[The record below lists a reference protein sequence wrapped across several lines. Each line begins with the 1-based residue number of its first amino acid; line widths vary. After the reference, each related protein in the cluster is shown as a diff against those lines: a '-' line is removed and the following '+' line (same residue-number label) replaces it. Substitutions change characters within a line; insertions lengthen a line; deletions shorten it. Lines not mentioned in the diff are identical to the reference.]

1 MKRLKIHY
9 LRRVHCCSLN
19 SFFVSVGRK
28 LAENFPDVSL
38 SDRPEDNANV
48 SGPGFS
54 FQPVTEDF
62 VIDAIKRLKPN
73 KATGLD
79 KISARLLKDS
89 GQIIAPTLT
98 SLFNRSLQTET
109 FPSIWKNATVV
120 PLHKKGDKQD
130 PSNYRPISIL
140 PTLSKIL
147 ERAVHTQFYGYLTEN
162 NLVSS
167 KQFGFRPKS
176 STATASGQFIDQLLL
191 GMDNGTI
198 TGVVFLDLT
207 KAFDTVN
214 HSILSRKLS
223 NFGVDE
229 TVQNWFD
236 SSLFNRSQVT
246 SCANA
251 QSVPDTVSV
260 GVVQGS
266 ILGPLMFIIYMND
279 LPNVLEFCNI
289 AWYADDTVLYFSSKL
304 VTEIESD
311 LRHVCDWL
319 KHNQL
324 TLNIKKSQF
333 MLIGSN
339 ARLSRIDSIIISAD
353 GKHLEEAQCFPYLG
367 LVINKNLTWEDHV
380 DHMRNKINQ
389 KLGLLRRIKSYLP
402 LGSRIT
408 FF

>member
-1 MKRLKIHY
+1 M
-9 LRRVHCCSLN
+9 
-19 SFFVSVGRK
+19 SVGRK
-28 LAENFPDVSL
+28 LAKNFPDVSL

-109 FPSIWKNATVV
+109 FPSIWKKARVV

-147 ERAVHTQFYGYLTEN
+147 ERAVHTQFYGCLTEN
-162 NLVSS
+162 NLVST

-229 TVQNWFD
+229 TV
-236 SSLFNRSQVT
+236 
-246 SCANA
+246 
-251 QSVPDTVSV
+251 
-260 GVVQGS
+260 
-266 ILGPLMFIIYMND
+266 
-279 LPNVLEFCNI
+279 
-289 AWYADDTVLYFSSKL
+289 
-304 VTEIESD
+304 
-311 LRHVCDWL
+311 
-319 KHNQL
+319 
-324 TLNIKKSQF
+324 
-333 MLIGSN
+333 
-339 ARLSRIDSIIISAD
+339 
-353 GKHLEEAQCFPYLG
+353 
-367 LVINKNLTWEDHV
+367 
-380 DHMRNKINQ
+380 
-389 KLGLLRRIKSYLP
+389 
-402 LGSRIT
+402 
-408 FF
+408 